1 MGHDEGERE
10 HEGDDLSA
18 DDSSWSDGVW
28 SQDDDEVAPRNTVG
42 DVPLEWYK
50 DEEHI
55 GYDIEGRK
63 IKKRDRDGRIEAYLR
78 NADDD
83 KNCLGSQLLSRFK
96 SMFWT
101 FGYDY
106 VDWFEYEDKGHPLS
120 SAPEPK
126 RRFVPSKWEQKKV
139 VKLVRAI
146 RNGWIKF
153 DKPKDE
159 PNLYLLWGD
168 ETDTADNKWQG
179 LSYIPAPKPNLPGHE
194 ESYNPSVE
202 YIPTQEEIDSYQ
214 LIYEE
219 DRPKFIPKRFESLRS
234 VPAYEKALREG
245 FDRCLDLYLCPKT
258 RKKRINIDPESLKPK
273 LPSKKDLRL
282 YPKTCYLEFKGH
294 TGPVKSISVEMTGQ
308 WLHLGNLEFI
318 FYMKEWKSSLDS
330 HGNRGFSDGTI
341 RVWEVE
347 TGRCIKVWNVGGD
360 VRHIAW
366 NPAPD
371 RPILAAIVEHD
382 LLLLNAGVGS
392 EEVQMRAK
400 ELLQIGE
407 MAPQDDTDGKKPA
420 VRWMKH
426 EKLDGI
432 TLIHHK
438 LLKKHSHHPFR
449 KLPGL
454 PVAATFHP
462 SQKMFF
468 VATKK
473 FVQVYDLQKAQLVKK
488 LESGLREISSIS
500 IHPGGDNVIV
510 GSKDGKLCWFD
521 TDLSTR
527 PYKTLKT
534 HSKDITSVTFHRKYP
549 LFASSSEDCTAYV
562 CHGMVYSDLNQNPLI
577 VPLEILRGHSSSDG
591 REWGGRG
598 TEPEIRGGKSDRGD
612 RSESST
618 ARAGSHHEHVGE
630 AVELHDCYSSDED
643 GSLSQPDSPAGCRG
657 DGTSAV
663 EDGRRLRSVVVK
675 PTAHRVSYKDAL
687 LKPRTFKPRFNAR
700 TVDEDGQWHTGRT
713 KVKKT
718 MSVWS
723 RLGASSRAFM
733 TEAGGGST
741 DDGLNVGEGT
751 SNDDQFT
758 TPIYAKKVPKAI
770 LPAPCVK
777 AVRAT
782 ATTTKENGPP
792 VSTRKSERVASR
804 PKKDLTM
811 EQQATLLLT
820 KKCGE
825 LEEENRTVAEKIAT
839 FPERLTGPLDD
850 DTVGGYRDLFGLKS
864 EGCADAI
871 SALAIHADA

>member
-1 MGHDEGERE
+1 MGHSDGEHE
-10 HEGDDLSA
+10 LEGDDLSA

-28 SQDDDEVAPRNTVG
+28 SEDDDEDSLSFEDSGEGSGSGSDAESDEAAAAEESDSSEDEVAPRNTVG

-55 GYDIEGRK
+55 GYDIDGRK
-63 IKKRDRDGRIEAYLR
+63 IKKRDREGRIEAYLR
-78 NADDD
+78 NADDA
-83 KNCLGSQLLSRFK
+83 KNWRKIYDEYNDEEVQITKEEAKIISRLLK
-96 SMFWT
+96 GKT
-101 FGYDY
+101 PHANVDPYPDY

-153 DKPKDE
+153 DKPKE
-159 PNLYLLWGD
+159 ESNLYLLWGD
-168 ETDTADNKWQG
+168 ENDTADNKRHG

-214 LIYEE
+214 LMYEE

-245 FDRCLDLYLCPKT
+245 FDRCLDLYLCPRA

-273 LPSKKDLRL
+273 LPSKKDLRP

-294 TGPVKSISVEMTGQ
+294 TSPVKSISVETTGQ
-308 WLHLGNLEFI
+308 WLASG
-318 FYMKEWKSSLDS
+318 SC
-330 HGNRGFSDGTI
+330 DGTI

-347 TGRCIKVWNVGGD
+347 TGRCLKVWNVGGD

-366 NPAPD
+366 NPSPD
-371 RPILAAIVEHD
+371 RPILAAIVGHD
-382 LLLLNAGVGS
+382 LLLINAEVGS

-400 ELLQIGE
+400 ELLKIGE
-407 MAPQDDTDGKKPA
+407 MDPQDDADGKKPA

-426 EKLDGI
+426 EKIDGI

-438 LLKKHSHHPFR
+438 AVSSVDWHFKGDYFTTVVPSGDTRAVLLHQLTKKHSHHPFR

-462 SQKMFF
+462 NQKMFF

-527 PYKTLKT
+527 PYKTLKV
-534 HSKDITSVTFHRKYP
+534 HSKDITNVTFHRKYP

-591 REWGGRG
+591 RGVLDCKFHPKQPWLFTAGADSV
-598 TEPEIRGGKSDRGD
+598 IRLYCD
-612 RSESST
+612 
-618 ARAGSHHEHVGE
+618 
-630 AVELHDCYSSDED
+630 
-643 GSLSQPDSPAGCRG
+643 
-657 DGTSAV
+657 
-663 EDGRRLRSVVVK
+663 
-675 PTAHRVSYKDAL
+675 
-687 LKPRTFKPRFNAR
+687 
-700 TVDEDGQWHTGRT
+700 
-713 KVKKT
+713 
-718 MSVWS
+718 
-723 RLGASSRAFM
+723 
-733 TEAGGGST
+733 
-741 DDGLNVGEGT
+741 
-751 SNDDQFT
+751 
-758 TPIYAKKVPKAI
+758 
-770 LPAPCVK
+770 
-777 AVRAT
+777 
-782 ATTTKENGPP
+782 
-792 VSTRKSERVASR
+792 
-804 PKKDLTM
+804 
-811 EQQATLLLT
+811 
-820 KKCGE
+820 
-825 LEEENRTVAEKIAT
+825 
-839 FPERLTGPLDD
+839 
-850 DTVGGYRDLFGLKS
+850 
-864 EGCADAI
+864 
-871 SALAIHADA
+871 

>member
-1 MGHDEGERE
+1 MGHSDGERE
-10 HEGDDLSA
+10 LEGDDLSA

-28 SQDDDEVAPRNTVG
+28 SEDDDEESLSFEDSGEGSGSGSDADSDEAAAEESDSSEDEVAPRNTVG

-55 GYDIEGRK
+55 GYDIDGRK
-63 IKKRDRDGRIEAYLR
+63 IKKRDREGRIEAYLK
-78 NADDD
+78 NADDA
-83 KNCLGSQLLSRFK
+83 KNWRKIYDDYNDEEVQITKEEAKIISRILK
-96 SMFWT
+96 GKT
-101 FGYDY
+101 PHANVDPYPDY

-153 DKPKDE
+153 DKPKE
-159 PNLYLLWGD
+159 ESNLYLLWGD
-168 ETDTADNKWQG
+168 ENDTADNKRHG

-214 LIYEE
+214 LMYEE

-245 FDRCLDLYLCPKT
+245 FDRCLDLYLCPRA

-273 LPSKKDLRL
+273 LPSKKDLRP

-294 TGPVKSISVEMTGQ
+294 TSPVKSISVETTGQ
-308 WLHLGNLEFI
+308 WLASG
-318 FYMKEWKSSLDS
+318 S
-330 HGNRGFSDGTI
+330 GDGTI

-347 TGRCIKVWNVGGD
+347 TGRCLKVWNVGGD

-366 NPAPD
+366 NPSPD
-371 RPILAAIVEHD
+371 RPILAAIVGHD
-382 LLLLNAGVGS
+382 LLLINAEVGS
-392 EEVQMRAK
+392 EEVQIRAK
-400 ELLQIGE
+400 ELLEIDE

-420 VRWMKH
+420 VRWTKH

-438 LLKKHSHHPFR
+438 AVSSVDWHFKGDYFTTVVPSGDTRAVLLHQLTKKHSHHPFR

-527 PYKTLKT
+527 PYKTLKV
-534 HSKDITSVTFHRKYP
+534 HSKDITNVTFHRKYP

-591 REWGGRG
+591 RGVLDCKFHPKQPWLFTAGADSV
-598 TEPEIRGGKSDRGD
+598 IRLYCD
-612 RSESST
+612 
-618 ARAGSHHEHVGE
+618 
-630 AVELHDCYSSDED
+630 
-643 GSLSQPDSPAGCRG
+643 
-657 DGTSAV
+657 
-663 EDGRRLRSVVVK
+663 
-675 PTAHRVSYKDAL
+675 
-687 LKPRTFKPRFNAR
+687 
-700 TVDEDGQWHTGRT
+700 
-713 KVKKT
+713 
-718 MSVWS
+718 
-723 RLGASSRAFM
+723 
-733 TEAGGGST
+733 
-741 DDGLNVGEGT
+741 
-751 SNDDQFT
+751 
-758 TPIYAKKVPKAI
+758 
-770 LPAPCVK
+770 
-777 AVRAT
+777 
-782 ATTTKENGPP
+782 
-792 VSTRKSERVASR
+792 
-804 PKKDLTM
+804 
-811 EQQATLLLT
+811 
-820 KKCGE
+820 
-825 LEEENRTVAEKIAT
+825 
-839 FPERLTGPLDD
+839 
-850 DTVGGYRDLFGLKS
+850 
-864 EGCADAI
+864 
-871 SALAIHADA
+871 

>member
-1 MGHDEGERE
+1 MGHSDGE
-10 HEGDDLSA
+10 HEHEVDDLSA

-28 SQDDDEVAPRNTVG
+28 SEDDDEESVSFEDSGSGSGSDAESDEAAAAAEESDSSEDEVAPRNTVG

-55 GYDIEGRK
+55 GYGIDGRK
-63 IKKRDRDGRIEAYLR
+63 IKKRDREGRIEAYLR
-78 NADDD
+78 NADDA
-83 KNCLGSQLLSRFK
+83 KNWRKIYDEYNDEEVQITKEEAKIISRLLK
-96 SMFWT
+96 GKT
-101 FGYDY
+101 PHANVDPYPDY

-153 DKPKDE
+153 DKPKEE

-168 ETDTADNKWQG
+168 ETDTADNKRQG

-194 ESYNPSVE
+194 ESYNPSIE

-214 LIYEE
+214 LMYEE

-245 FDRCLDLYLCPKT
+245 FDRCLDLYLCPRT

-273 LPSKKDLRL
+273 LPSKKDLRP

-294 TGPVKSISVEMTGQ
+294 TSPVNSISVEMTGQ
-308 WLHLGNLEFI
+308 WLASG
-318 FYMKEWKSSLDS
+318 SC
-330 HGNRGFSDGTI
+330 DGTI

-347 TGRCIKVWNVGGD
+347 TGRCVKVWNVGGD

-366 NPAPD
+366 NPSPD
-371 RPILAAIVEHD
+371 RPILAAIVGHD
-382 LLLLNAGVGS
+382 LLLINAEVGS
-392 EEVQMRAK
+392 EEAQMTAK
-400 ELLQIGE
+400 ELLKIGE

-420 VRWMKH
+420 VRWMNH
-426 EKLDGI
+426 DKLDGI
-432 TLIHHK
+432 TLTHQKAVSKVDWHFK
-438 LLKKHSHHPFR
+438 GDYFTTVVPSGDTRAVLLHQLTKKHSHHPFR

-527 PYKTLKT
+527 PYKTLKI

-549 LFASSSEDCTAYV
+549 LFASSSEDCSAYV

-591 REWGGRG
+591 RGVLDCKFHPKQPWLFTAGADSV
-598 TEPEIRGGKSDRGD
+598 IRLYCD
-612 RSESST
+612 
-618 ARAGSHHEHVGE
+618 
-630 AVELHDCYSSDED
+630 
-643 GSLSQPDSPAGCRG
+643 
-657 DGTSAV
+657 
-663 EDGRRLRSVVVK
+663 
-675 PTAHRVSYKDAL
+675 
-687 LKPRTFKPRFNAR
+687 
-700 TVDEDGQWHTGRT
+700 
-713 KVKKT
+713 
-718 MSVWS
+718 
-723 RLGASSRAFM
+723 
-733 TEAGGGST
+733 
-741 DDGLNVGEGT
+741 
-751 SNDDQFT
+751 
-758 TPIYAKKVPKAI
+758 
-770 LPAPCVK
+770 
-777 AVRAT
+777 
-782 ATTTKENGPP
+782 
-792 VSTRKSERVASR
+792 
-804 PKKDLTM
+804 
-811 EQQATLLLT
+811 
-820 KKCGE
+820 
-825 LEEENRTVAEKIAT
+825 
-839 FPERLTGPLDD
+839 
-850 DTVGGYRDLFGLKS
+850 
-864 EGCADAI
+864 
-871 SALAIHADA
+871 

>member
-1 MGHDEGERE
+1 MDHSDGERE
-10 HEGDDLSA
+10 LEGDDLSA

-28 SQDDDEVAPRNTVG
+28 SEEDDEESLSFEDSGEGSGSGSDADSDEAAAEESDSSEDEVVPRNTVG

-55 GYDIEGRK
+55 GYDIDGRK
-63 IKKRDRDGRIEAYLR
+63 IKKRDREGRIEAYLK
-78 NADDD
+78 NADDA
-83 KNCLGSQLLSRFK
+83 KNWRKIYDDYNDEEVQITKEEAKIISRILK
-96 SMFWT
+96 GKT
-101 FGYDY
+101 PHANVDPYPDY

-153 DKPKDE
+153 DKPKE
-159 PNLYLLWGD
+159 ESNLYLLWGD
-168 ETDTADNKWQG
+168 ENDTADNKRHG

-214 LIYEE
+214 LMYEE

-245 FDRCLDLYLCPKT
+245 FDRCLDLYLCPRA

-273 LPSKKDLRL
+273 LPSKKDLRP

-294 TGPVKSISVEMTGQ
+294 TSPVKSISVETTGQ
-308 WLHLGNLEFI
+308 WLASG
-318 FYMKEWKSSLDS
+318 S
-330 HGNRGFSDGTI
+330 GDGTI

-347 TGRCIKVWNVGGD
+347 TGRCLKVWNVGGD

-366 NPAPD
+366 NPSPD
-371 RPILAAIVEHD
+371 RPILAAIVGHD
-382 LLLLNAGVGS
+382 LLLINAEVGS

-400 ELLQIGE
+400 ELLEIDE
-407 MAPQDDTDGKKPA
+407 MAPQDETDGKKPA

-438 LLKKHSHHPFR
+438 AVSSVDWHFKGDYFTTVVPNGDTRAVLLHQLTKKHSHHPFR

-527 PYKTLKT
+527 PYKTLKV
-534 HSKDITSVTFHRKYP
+534 HSKDITNVTFHRKYP

-591 REWGGRG
+591 RGVLDCKFHPKQPWLFTAGADSV
-598 TEPEIRGGKSDRGD
+598 IRLYCD
-612 RSESST
+612 
-618 ARAGSHHEHVGE
+618 
-630 AVELHDCYSSDED
+630 
-643 GSLSQPDSPAGCRG
+643 
-657 DGTSAV
+657 
-663 EDGRRLRSVVVK
+663 
-675 PTAHRVSYKDAL
+675 
-687 LKPRTFKPRFNAR
+687 
-700 TVDEDGQWHTGRT
+700 
-713 KVKKT
+713 
-718 MSVWS
+718 
-723 RLGASSRAFM
+723 
-733 TEAGGGST
+733 
-741 DDGLNVGEGT
+741 
-751 SNDDQFT
+751 
-758 TPIYAKKVPKAI
+758 
-770 LPAPCVK
+770 
-777 AVRAT
+777 
-782 ATTTKENGPP
+782 
-792 VSTRKSERVASR
+792 
-804 PKKDLTM
+804 
-811 EQQATLLLT
+811 
-820 KKCGE
+820 
-825 LEEENRTVAEKIAT
+825 
-839 FPERLTGPLDD
+839 
-850 DTVGGYRDLFGLKS
+850 
-864 EGCADAI
+864 
-871 SALAIHADA
+871 